1 MLVACDASQLEWRT
15 ILQLSQDPV
24 GIAEIVEGQD
34 THSLNEKAFELPSRL
49 IAKIYLF
56 RTIFRGSGYAFSVD
70 PAFMHV
76 STDPRYWDAAGEKF
90 YAKYKGID
98 ECHKHWAERVMAGQP
113 LVGPSGR
120 QWTIHITRDRFG
132 NLKVPWT
139 TLTNYPVQGT
149 GADVMMIARIS
160 FARRLKTSGI
170 PALLVSTV
178 HDSIVVDVEEKYVA
192 QVVRLMYEVFDDLVE
207 NLNKVFKCGWNV
219 PLACE
224 VKIGMNMLDM
234 VKVTVDN
241 VEEKCYNIG
250 VVNN

>member
-15 ILQLSQDPV
+15 ILQLSQDEV
-24 GIAEIVEGQD
+24 GIAEVVEGQD

-76 STDPRYWDAAGEKF
+76 STDPRYWDAVGEKF
-90 YAKYKGID
+90 YAKYNGID
-98 ECHKHWAERVMAGQP
+98 RKHHEWKEQVLRGEP
-113 LVGPSGR
+113 IVGPSGR
-120 QWTIHITRDRFG
+120 QWTIDIGRDRWG
-132 NLKVPWT
+132 NLKIPWT

-149 GADVMMIARIS
+149 GADVMMVARIS
-160 FARRLKTSGI
+160 FSRRLKASGL
-170 PALLVSTV
+170 PCLLISTV
-178 HDSIVVDVEEKYVA
+178 HDSIVVDAEKKYVPA
-192 QVVRLMYEVFDDLVE
+192 IVTMMYEVFDDLVA
-207 NLNKVFKCGWNV
+207 NLNRVFRCGWNV

-224 VKIGMNMLDM
+224 VKIGKNMLDM

-241 VEEKCYNIG
+241 VEEKCYNIC
-250 VVNN
+250 VL